1 MCGLSRTKI
10 DKALV
15 LASLQSKTHDKR
27 LANLQRDLGGKTIV
41 HTGHGSG
48 ASNPLRR
55 KMMGKET
62 KMNLK
67 AHEHMAAAAA
77 DTQTHTQI
85 QEQAHAQHQILQKE
99 TLLRELQRSGQ
110 SRRCST
116 DAPMRHTI
124 AEKAIEGYTQNNRHY
139 LNKLRNN
146 PGSKDFSQYRMV
158 EITPPYNKSS
168 RSSHFVSAG
177 YLEYRAGGH
186 WPSVNIFTRA
196 IETNPRN
203 WLAFFWRGI
212 AFDKVGQ
219 FVRGIKDLTQSIKVR
234 ARLAKEEAGD
244 GLYADPNGE
253 REEVRSNKTAKQRVK
268 LLKILK
274 TNANKPTKPNNNS
287 RSN

>member
-1 MCGLSRTKI
+1 
-10 DKALV
+10 
-15 LASLQSKTHDKR
+15 
-27 LANLQRDLGGKTIV
+27 
-41 HTGHGSG
+41 
-48 ASNPLRR
+48 
-55 KMMGKET
+55 
-62 KMNLK
+62 
-67 AHEHMAAAAA
+67 
-77 DTQTHTQI
+77 
-85 QEQAHAQHQILQKE
+85 
-99 TLLRELQRSGQ
+99 
-110 SRRCST
+110 
-116 DAPMRHTI
+116 MRHTI

-268 LLKILK
+268 SE
-274 TNANKPTKPNNNS
+274 TS
-287 RSN
+287 